1 MRSGRT
7 QAEWDRQSAA
17 RETAYYRKGDNE
29 NAIKTSN
36 ERLRRQPTSAS
47 TYVDR
52 GSAYQEMGRCDKAV
66 EDFNQA
72 IRLDPKYARAYCDR
86 ATVELQLGQRGQ
98 ALKDFTQAIELAPD
112 YWRAYFDRGA
122 LFVAQQNY
130 ERAISDYTR
139 AIQLNPN
146 DLGSFASRA
155 YVYAKQG
162 DVKRAIADAETATKL
177 KLSEI
182 SLYRPIDLELRAKAY
197 NIIGQPDLA
206 LRDFRE
212 SARLSPNNARDNN
225 NLAWFLATCSVQSVR
240 NGVEAVAIA
249 TKACGISHWNESG
262 YIDTLAAAYAE
273 AGNFDQAVK
282 FEKRSLSDSS
292 ISPRQR
298 EERERHLNLFQQR
311 KPLRDNIF
319 HHEFS
324 T

>member
-1 MRSGRT
+1 MRTGQSK
-7 QAEWDRQSAA
+7 AVDRELEAQ
-17 RETAYYRKGDNE
+17 ETAYHRKGDND
-29 NAIKTSN
+29 NALKSS
-36 ERLRRQPTSAS
+36 EELLRREPTSA
-47 TYVDR
+47 YAYIAR
-52 GSAYQEMGRCDKAV
+52 GSDYQEMGQYDRALA
-66 EDFNQA
+66 DFNQA

-86 ATVELQLGQRGQ
+86 AGAELLLGQRGQ
-98 ALKDFTQAIELAPD
+98 ALKDFTQAIELAPE

-139 AIQLNPN
+139 AIELNPN

-155 YVYAKQG
+155 YAYAKQG

-177 KLSEI
+177 RLSET
-182 SLYRPIDLELRAKAY
+182 YRPIDLELRAKAY
-197 NIIGQPDLA
+197 NIIGQPELA

-212 SARLSPNNARDNN
+212 SARLRPNDARDNN
-225 NLAWFLATCSVQSVR
+225 NLAWFLATCTARGVR
-240 NGVEAVAIA
+240 NGTEAVSIA
-249 TKACGISHWNESG
+249 TKACGLSHWHESG

-273 AGNFDQAVK
+273 AGDFDQAVK

-298 EERERHLNLFQQR
+298 EERQKHLGLFQQR
-311 KPLRDNIF
+311 KPLRDDIF
-319 HHEFS
+319 RHEFS